1 MCIFDKR
8 IVCKAL
14 LFVVSMPLVTAAQ
27 NQPLAFEVASVK
39 PVASVPTGGPRG
51 TTGVVIGAGIPQLDN
66 HRFWTTHATLYAMVK
81 WAYGLMNGPCAF
93 SECDFLTGGPAWIRS
108 DQFDVQAV
116 MPDNSPLYTVPQF
129 HNNQAP
135 ELHAMLQSLL
145 ADRFKLT
152 VHRKMKVM
160 PVYVLTVAKD
170 GPKLVPA
177 KAEDSK
183 RIAMTGNPAIAASD
197 REIIGRKASIAD
209 LVNLLQLPG
218 LTDRPVLDRT
228 RLSGE
233 FNFNAKFAPVDNNAL
248 GNTSSPSI
256 FTALQEQLGLK
267 LEATRAPIEI
277 LVIDHAEKPTAN

>member
-1 MCIFDKR
+1 
-8 IVCKAL
+8 
-14 LFVVSMPLVTAAQ
+14 
-27 NQPLAFEVASVK
+27 
-39 PVASVPTGGPRG
+39 
-51 TTGVVIGAGIPQLDN
+51 
-66 HRFWTTHATLYAMVK
+66 
-81 WAYGLMNGPCAF
+81 MNGPCAF